1 MKAKDMPKN
10 IEALADGLTLKS
22 VMLTQKMNVFGIHSD
37 QISTT
42 MGTIKLEWRNGEVY
56 VTSESNPGKVEI
68 IHAPGIA
75 KTVWEKAQ

>member
-1 MKAKDMPKN
+1 MKEPK
-10 IEALADGLTLKS
+10 ESPLVLKS
-22 VMLTQKMNVFGIHSD
+22 VMLTQKMNIFGVHSD

-42 MGTIKLEWRNGEVY
+42 MSQLKLEWKAGEIH

-75 KTVWEKAQ
+75 KTVWEKL